1 MVSAKDRIG
10 LWVVLGYLTLCFVLI
25 ILENNQPVSMPT
37 GKEINFLKTA
47 QVIMSTLLFIIPA
60 AVFCRYL
67 RPERSAFLNLN
78 TVPHVYYFI
87 TAGAAIFFALPAV
100 AGFEEWNQAIHLPS
114 SFSSLETWMRNKE
127 NDAAKITMIFFQDK
141 STMGLVVNLL
151 VMGLIAALSEEL
163 FFRGVLQQM
172 FIKNKLNVHVAIVLT
187 AVLFSAF
194 HLQFF
199 GFLPRLFLGIVLG
212 YLYHITQN
220 LWVSITAHFIN
231 NSFAVVAA
239 HFFDEELVAT
249 PTGGVAQEQNIG
261 IAFVLLS
268 VAMVVGQLVFLQR
281 FVDRMK
287 NSPPPAE

>member
-1 MVSAKDRIG
+1 MVSFKDKLG
-10 LWVVLGYLTLCFVLI
+10 LWVVLGYLLLCFVMI
-25 ILENNQPVSMPT
+25 IAENNQPVTMPV
-37 GKEINFLKTA
+37 GKEINFLKAA
-47 QVIMSTLLFIIPA
+47 QVIMSTILFIIPA

-78 TVPHVYYFI
+78 TVPHIYYFI

-114 SFSSLETWMRNKE
+114 SFSSLESWMRQKE
-127 NDAAKITMIFFQDK
+127 NDAAKLTLVFFQDK
-141 STMGLVVNLL
+141 STIGLILNLL
-151 VMGLIAALSEEL
+151 VMGLIAALSEEF

-172 FIKNKLNVHVAIVLT
+172 FIKNRVNAHVAIIIT
-187 AVLFSAF
+187 AILFSAF

-220 LWVSITAHFIN
+220 LWVSITAHFFN
-231 NSFAVVAA
+231 NAFAIVAA
-239 HFFDEELVAT
+239 HFFDEDLVAA
-249 PTGGVAQEQNIG
+249 PAAGAAPEQSIG
-261 IAFVLLS
+261 IAFILLS

-281 FVDRMK
+281 FVTRMK
-287 NSPPPAE
+287 TFPPQQ